1 MTRPTTSLFTT
12 APKFQRTGNSSQK
25 GASLF
30 VALVTLVIIT
40 LAGIALVRS
49 VDTGMLVAGN
59 LTFKEASL
67 SATDVGL
74 EEANLFLRN
83 TIMTA
88 GTGVYNSNF
97 PSGCANAVSAT
108 SLGTCRYFARTQPES
123 TDGSLFIDW
132 TSANI
137 PITTLNGS
145 YQIQYVIDRLCT
157 ADTSIGVTL
166 LGPPAQMNNAAYRC
180 HTTFVDP
187 GGSKKGGAVPPPD
200 SKVAI
205 QFRITVRVV
214 GPRNATSIVQT
225 IVGY

>member
-1 MTRPTTSLFTT
+1 MTQPKISSFKMATNFTRTARSL
-12 APKFQRTGNSSQK
+12 QQ

-30 VALVTLVIIT
+30 VAMVTLVIIT

-83 TIMTA
+83 TIMAA
-88 GTGVYNSNF
+88 GAGVYNSNS

-132 TSANI
+132 SSTNI

-180 HTTFVDP
+180 HTTFLDP

-200 SKVAI
+200 SKVAV

>member
-1 MTRPTTSLFTT
+1 M
-12 APKFQRTGNSSQK
+12 
-25 GASLF
+25 F

-49 VDTGMLVAGN
+49 VDTSMLVAGN

-74 EEANLFLRN
+74 EDANQFLRT
-83 TIMTA
+83 TIMAA
-88 GTGVYNSNF
+88 GAGVYNSNF
-97 PSGCANAVSAT
+97 PSGCANGVSAT

-123 TDGSLFIDW
+123 SDGSLFINW
-132 TSANI
+132 SSTNI
-137 PITTLNGS
+137 PVTTLNGS
-145 YQIQYVIDRLCT
+145 YQIQYVIDRLCS

-180 HTTFVDP
+180 HTTFLDP

-200 SKVAI
+200 SKVAV

-214 GPRNATSIVQT
+214 GPRNATSIVQS
-225 IVGY
+225 IVSY

>member
-1 MTRPTTSLFTT
+1 MTRPTTSSFTT
-12 APKFQRTGNSSQK
+12 LLNCQRIGCNPQR

-49 VDTGMLVAGN
+49 VDTSMLVAGN

-74 EEANLFLRN
+74 EQANLFLRN

-88 GTGVYNSNF
+88 GTGVYNSNY

-123 TDGSLFIDW
+123 VDGSLYIDW
-132 TSANI
+132 SSTNI
-137 PITTLNGS
+137 PVTTVNGS

-180 HTTFVDP
+180 HTTFLDP

-200 SKVAI
+200 SKVAV

-214 GPRNATSIVQT
+214 GPRNATSIVQS
-225 IVGY
+225 IVSY